1 MDFELDAD
9 QESLQEGVRAFVE
22 GRVPLD
28 TVRELEAAGARVDRA
43 LWAELGEMGVFS
55 IALPEDQ
62 GGLGMGV
69 AEAALVF
76 EELGRGIVPGPL
88 VGTALAAG
96 ILDGAATGELVVAV
110 LEPAEPITVVEF
122 PADVDALLLLADDG
136 IRRVDPAALETTP
149 VVRPTDAL
157 TPLAVVTRTSVDGKG
172 VIPAGELVA
181 DAAASA
187 RARLVGTTLTA
198 ALQVGVAL
206 RATELATQ
214 YAKEREQF
222 GKVIGSF
229 QAVKHLCADMLIRA
243 EVARVAV
250 YAAAVTLDGRSDDD
264 AERAVAAA
272 KCVAGNAAIQNG
284 KSGIQVHGGN
294 GYTWEFDIGRYWKR
308 ACVLDT
314 QFGNSDEHALHV
326 AEMV

>member
-43 LWAELGEMGVFS
+43 RWAELGEMGVFS

-136 IRRVDPAALETTP
+136 IRRVDPAAVETTP
-149 VVRPTDAL
+149 VGRPTDAL
-157 TPLAVVTRTSVDGKG
+157 TPLAVVTGP
-172 VIPAGELVA
+172 IPAGELVA

-264 AERAVAAA
+264 VERAVAAA
-272 KCVAGNAAIQNG
+272 KCVAGDAALQNG

-314 QFGNSDEHALHV
+314 QFGNSDEHALLV

>member
-1 MDFELDAD
+1 MDFELNAD

-28 TVRELEAAGARVDRA
+28 TVRELEAAGSRIDRA

-62 GGLGMGV
+62 GGLGLGV
-69 AEAALVF
+69 SEAALVF

-96 ILDGAATGELVVAV
+96 IVDGAAAGETVVAV

-136 IRRVDPAALETTP
+136 IRRVDPASLATTP
-149 VVRPTDAL
+149 VAVPTDAL
-157 TPLAVVTRTSVDGKG
+157 TPLAVVTSSVPGGPEFD
-172 VIPAGELVA
+172 GELIA
-181 DAAASA
+181 DAAASQ
-187 RARLVGTTLTA
+187 RARLVGSTLTA

-229 QAVKHLCADMLIRA
+229 QAVKHICADMLIRA

-250 YAAAVTLDGRSDDD
+250 YAAAVALDGKSDDD
-264 AERAVAAA
+264 AERAAASA
-272 KCVAGNAAIQNG
+272 KCVAGDAALQNG
-284 KSGIQVHGGN
+284 KWGIQVHGGN

-314 QFGNSDEHALHV
+314 QFGNSDEHALRV

>member
-55 IALPEDQ
+55 VALPEDQ

-136 IRRVDPAALETTP
+136 IRRIDPATLETTP
-149 VVRPTDAL
+149 VGRPTDAL
-157 TPLAVVTRTSVDGKG
+157 TPLAVVNSA
-172 VIPAGELVA
+172 IPTGELIA

-264 AERAVAAA
+264 VVRAVAAA
-272 KCVAGNAAIQNG
+272 KCVAGDAALQNG

-294 GYTWEFDIGRYWKR
+294 GFTWEFDIGRYWKR

>member
-96 ILDGAATGELVVAV
+96 ILDGAAAGELVVAV

-149 VVRPTDAL
+149 VGRPTDAL
-157 TPLAVVTRTSVDGKG
+157 TPLAVVTSA
-172 VIPAGELVA
+172 IPAGELIA

-264 AERAVAAA
+264 VERAVAAA
-272 KCVAGNAAIQNG
+272 KCVAGDAALQNG

-294 GYTWEFDIGRYWKR
+294 GYTWEFDIGRFWKR

>member
-55 IALPEDQ
+55 VALPEDQ

-96 ILDGAATGELVVAV
+96 ILDGAAAGELVVAV

-149 VVRPTDAL
+149 VGRPTDAL
-157 TPLAVVTRTSVDGKG
+157 TPLAVVTSA
-172 VIPAGELVA
+172 IPAGELIA

-264 AERAVAAA
+264 VERAVAAA
-272 KCVAGNAAIQNG
+272 KCVAGDAALQNG

-294 GYTWEFDIGRYWKR
+294 GYTWEFDIGRFWKR

>member
-1 MDFELDAD
+1 MDFELNAD

-22 GRVPLD
+22 GRVPLE
-28 TVRELEAAGARVDRA
+28 TIHELEDAGARVDRA
-43 LWAELGEMGVFS
+43 LWGELGEMGVFS
-55 IALPEDQ
+55 VALPEDQ

-96 ILDGAATGELVVAV
+96 VLDGAASGELVVAV

-136 IRRVDPAALETTP
+136 IRRIDPSSLETTP
-149 VVRPTDAL
+149 VVKPTDAL
-157 TPLAVVTRTSVDGKG
+157 TPLAVVTGGIPDGG
-172 VIPAGELVA
+172 AGGELVA

-206 RATELATQ
+206 QAPRWPSSTP
-214 YAKEREQF
+214 
-222 GKVIGSF
+222 GS
-229 QAVKHLCADMLIRA
+229 ASSS
-243 EVARVAV
+243 AR
-250 YAAAVTLDGRSDDD
+250 
-264 AERAVAAA
+264 
-272 KCVAGNAAIQNG
+272 
-284 KSGIQVHGGN
+284 
-294 GYTWEFDIGRYWKR
+294 
-308 ACVLDT
+308 
-314 QFGNSDEHALHV
+314 
-326 AEMV
+326 